1 MKKLT
6 LLVLTLIMGCTSLY
20 AQTPAV
26 RDLPRSIYTGLWRAG
41 HVQGI
46 ALDTERK
53 HIYYSFTT
61 MLVKTDLQG
70 RVIGTVT
77 GLLGHLGCIDF
88 NDEDGRLYGSLEYKN
103 DAIGKGIMR
112 QEKSDKTLQ
121 DGFYVAIFDVEK
133 IVREGMSAEKDGIMT
148 SVFLPTVL
156 ADYKASVPTAKGAK
170 TPHRFG
176 CSGFDGL
183 TFGPEFGKSN
193 GRKMLTIAYGIYR
206 DKDRS
211 DNDYQVLLQYDTRN
225 WSKFEAPLSQENM
238 HRNGPA
244 KPESYYFVFTG
255 NTSYGVQNLE
265 YDAESNLWFMA
276 VYKGK
281 KEQFANFSTFVVDGS
296 KAPRKE
302 WLRGVEYL
310 KKGKVL
316 SLLEKGIQD
325 AQNPEIYGWRDD
337 IGAKGLCAI
346 GDGYFYAAHGKK
358 TKQGQD
364 CDARL
369 YKFVGAENQGFV
381 LVE

>member
-1 MKKLT
+1 MKKLLT
-6 LLVLTLIMGCTSLY
+6 FMLALVAGYASLM
-20 AQTPAV
+20 AQTTAPEEM
-26 RDLPRSIYTGLWRAG
+26 PRSIYTGRWRAG

-46 ALDTERK
+46 ALDTEHK
-53 HIYYSFTT
+53 HIYFSFTT
-61 MLVKTDLQG
+61 MLVKTDLKG
-70 RVIGTVT
+70 NVIGTVT

-133 IVREGMSAEKDGIMT
+133 ITREGMSAEKDGIMT
-148 SVFLPTVL
+148 TVFLPTVL
-156 ADYKASVPTAKGAK
+156 ADYKAEVPTAKGAK

-183 TFGPEFGKSN
+183 TFGPAFGKSD
-193 GRKMLTIAYGIYR
+193 GRRYLTIAYGIYR
-206 DKDRS
+206 DNDRS
-211 DNDYQVLLQYDTRN
+211 DNDYQILLQYDTRG
-225 WSKFEAPLSQENM
+225 WAKYKAPLSQDNM

-244 KPESYYFVFTG
+244 KPESYYFAYTG
-255 NTSYGVQNLE
+255 NTSYGVQNME

-281 KEQFANFSTFVVDGS
+281 KEHFSNFSTYVIDGS
-296 KAPRKE
+296 VAPRKE
-302 WLRGVEYL
+302 WLQGVEYL

-316 SLLEKGIQD
+316 TLLDRGEHDSG
-325 AQNPEIYGWRDD
+325 NPEIRGWRDD

-346 GDGYFYAAHGKK
+346 GGGYFYAAHGTKN
-358 TKQGQD
+358 KQGQD

-369 YKFVGAENQGFV
+369 YRFVGGDKQGFEK
-381 LVE
+381 VE

>member
-1 MKKLT
+1 MKKIFALM
-6 LLVLTLIMGCTSLY
+6 LAIVVGGASLS
-20 AQTPAV
+20 AQTVAPK
-26 RDLPRSIYTGLWRAG
+26 DMPRSIYGGLWRAG

-46 ALDTERK
+46 ALDTEHK

-70 RVIGTVT
+70 NVIGTVT

-88 NDEDGRLYGSLEYKN
+88 NNEDGRLYGSLEYKN

-112 QEKSDKTLQ
+112 QEKSNKTLQ
-121 DGFYVAIFDVEK
+121 DGFYIAIFDVEK
-133 IVREGMSAEKDGIMT
+133 ITREGMNAEKDGIMT

-156 ADYKASVPTAKGAK
+156 ADYKASVPTEKGAE

-176 CSGFDGL
+176 CSGIDGVA
-183 TFGPEFGKSN
+183 FGPAFGKSD
-193 GRKMLTIAYGIYR
+193 GRHYLTVAYGIYR
-206 DKDRS
+206 DKERS

-225 WSKFEAPLSQENM
+225 WAKYEAPLSQDNM

-244 KPESYYFVFTG
+244 KPVSYYFAYTG

-265 YDAESNLWFMA
+265 YDVETNLWFMA

-302 WLRGVEYL
+302 WLQGVEYL

-316 SLLEKGIQD
+316 SLLDRGEVD
-325 AQNPEIYGWRDD
+325 AKNPEIRGWRDD

-346 GDGYFYAAHGKK
+346 GDGYFYAAQGKK
-358 TKQGQD
+358 TKQGHD
-364 CDARL
+364 GYARL
-369 YKFVGAENQGFV
+369 YRFVGGEKQGFE